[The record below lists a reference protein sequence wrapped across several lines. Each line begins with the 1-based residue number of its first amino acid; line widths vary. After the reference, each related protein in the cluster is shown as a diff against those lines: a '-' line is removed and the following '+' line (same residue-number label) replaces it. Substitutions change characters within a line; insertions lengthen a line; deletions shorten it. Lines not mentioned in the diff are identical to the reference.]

1 MGYGPGT
8 KGNFS
13 TFYPTPEAAARALWT
28 WAGADWQ
35 ARVLQKEMPQHRQD
49 PQQAAPDP
57 DMSLPL
63 NEAEEEIIRVLRWT
77 SRKNRKSRGKKN
89 EYFQFTYKKS
99 FGPGGSGTNPCGTQ
113 AKRWLPGPCTC
124 GPKMPGNKGP
134 SRQKPSFLSR
144 LELLELASLAP
155 KLHLPRNFCFCLCER
170 ACHVH
175 LLKTRGDQ
183 GSRWWWWWW

>member
-1 MGYGPGT
+1 MVGYGPGT

-99 FGPGGSGTNPCGTQ
+99 FGPGGKRNQSLWYPSKAVAARALYMWAKDAWQQRALTTEAFLPKQIGIAGTCFSCSKTSPSPQ
-113 AKRWLPGPCTC
+113 FLLLP
-124 GPKMPGNKGP
+124 
-134 SRQKPSFLSR
+134 L
-144 LELLELASLAP
+144 
-155 KLHLPRNFCFCLCER
+155 
-170 ACHVH
+170 
-175 LLKTRGDQ
+175 
-183 GSRWWWWWW
+183 